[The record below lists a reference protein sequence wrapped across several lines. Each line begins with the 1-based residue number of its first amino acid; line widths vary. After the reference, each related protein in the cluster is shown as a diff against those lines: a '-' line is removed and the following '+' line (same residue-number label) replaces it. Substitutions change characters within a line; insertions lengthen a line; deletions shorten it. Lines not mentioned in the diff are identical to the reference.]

1 MTDST
6 RRRFSATRL
15 ALNYVVLS
23 LFVLAMIAT
32 PLWYAWREVIDEGRT
47 QILVADKDRLAQT
60 FTQNGL
66 AALMIAID
74 SRTQGQPDNDEKYF
88 LLADQRFRFLAGNL
102 QAWPSALPPSRKPLK
117 LDIFDDGQPRR
128 AVLVGTTLPGG
139 YHLLV
144 GRNTAYHQKLEGMFL
159 VVMLI
164 ATVLILLLGAFSG
177 LLIRR
182 TLLFEIDTV
191 NKTTAAIV
199 KGDLTRRL
207 PVRHG
212 TDELN
217 LLAQTVNQMLDQI
230 EQLIHGIRN
239 TSNAIAHDLRTP
251 LTELRFVLEN
261 LTLHRPPPE
270 QTFAEIDTAVA
281 DVDRVIAIFNALLRL
296 AEIDTGA
303 RRSGFV
309 DIDLARIAEDVAEFY
324 QPVAELKQVSLHCN
338 AVAPLPYRGD
348 PVLLAQALSNLID
361 NALKYVPEG
370 GALVVSAYAHTT
382 GTLRVSVA
390 DNGPGIA
397 ASDLPHVTERF
408 YRTDSSRGTP
418 GVGLGLSLVAAVA
431 TLHNGQLALLDNQP
445 GLRVQLE
452 LPPALKS

>member
-6 RRRFSATRL
+6 RRHFSAARL
-15 ALNYVVLS
+15 TLNYVVLS

-32 PLWYAWREVIDEGRT
+32 PIWYAWREVIDEGRT
-47 QILVADKDRLAQT
+47 QILVADKNRLAQV
-60 FTQNGL
+60 FTQDGL
-66 AALMIAID
+66 DALKVAID
-74 SRTQGQPDNDEKYF
+74 SRTGGQPENDEKYF
-88 LLADQRFRFLAGNL
+88 LLTDARFHFLAGNL
-102 QAWPSALPPSRKPLK
+102 ATWPRALPPSRKPLT
-117 LDIFDDGQPRR
+117 LQITDSGRNLR

-144 GRNTAYHQKLEGMFL
+144 GRNTAYHQQLEGLFL
-159 VVMLI
+159 VGMLI
-164 ATVLILLLGAFSG
+164 ATAVILLLGAFSG
-177 LLIRR
+177 LMIRR
-182 TLLFEIDTV
+182 TLLYEIDTV

-217 LLAQTVNQMLDQI
+217 LLTQTVNQMLDQI

-261 LTLHRPPPE
+261 LAISQPPPE
-270 QTFAEIDTAVA
+270 QTFAEIETAVA

-296 AEIDTGA
+296 ADIDTGA

-309 DIDLARIAEDVAEFY
+309 DIDVTRIAQDVAEFY
-324 QPVAELKQVSLHCN
+324 QPVAELKQVSLDCN
-338 AVAPLPYRGD
+338 AAAALPYRGD

-370 GALVVSAYAHTT
+370 GQVTVNAHPCET
-382 GTLRVSVA
+382 GGITLSVA

-397 ASDLPHVTERF
+397 AADMPRVTERF

-431 TLHNGQLALLDNQP
+431 KLHNGRLSLHDNQP
-445 GLRVQLE
+445 GLRVQLA
-452 LPPALKS
+452 LPPATTG